1 MSALLFFVYRWF
13 IDALLFFYC
22 VFREAK
28 DGQLLVISSIPRPCS
43 CPSRHWSS
51 EPGFFVGCR
60 KAKQARVQEWRR
72 QSLKFQEV
80 SDMARE
86 LLARGEMS
94 RQQFDELS
102 RCMGDKIDSLTAL
115 QSMSEMLWLDG
126 ITGNDN
132 LGSWLNCVMA
142 DNTVHAHKNFTTVVK
157 VKFSDF
163 RQMIRREDSIDRD
176 LLHER
181 GWIVLDGLSS
191 VPGITGMHKGRNVAL
206 VGSYKVEAWDVHTS
220 SQSTQLPVCV
230 YVSAWWAACCLL
242 WRLPTTGT
250 QTPL

>member
-13 IDALLFFYC
+13 IDALLFFSC

-43 CPSRHWSS
+43 CPSRHWSR

-102 RCMGDKIDSLTAL
+102 RCMGDKIDSLAAL

-142 DNTVHAHKNFTTVVK
+142 DNTVHAHKNFTTAVK

-181 GWIVLDGLSS
+181 GWIVLDAQLGPHHWNAQGTKRCPRRLLQGGGL
-191 VPGITGMHKGRNVAL
+191 GCF
-206 VGSYKVEAWDVHTS
+206 TS